1 MVRLLS
7 RTELE
12 DGFLLDEYAGK
23 STDNKPSFLSLATG
37 STFIAVDTGKVYMYE
52 EEAPEWYELGGESD
66 G

>member
-12 DGFLLDEYAGK
+12 DGFVLDDYAGK
-23 STDNKPSFLSLATG
+23 STDNKPSFSSLATG
-37 STFIAVDTGKVYMYE
+37 STYTAVDTGKVYMYE
-52 EEAPEWYELGGESD
+52 EEAPEWHEIGGDSD